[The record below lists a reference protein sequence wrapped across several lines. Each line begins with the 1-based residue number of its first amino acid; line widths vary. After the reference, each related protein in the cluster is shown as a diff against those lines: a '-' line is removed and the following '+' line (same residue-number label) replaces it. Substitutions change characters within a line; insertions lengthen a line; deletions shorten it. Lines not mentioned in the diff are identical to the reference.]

1 MSPEFWLTFMFVMFW
16 IYVINATGQCH
27 ENEHSIGRM
36 FLRGHTFKTLRV
48 GFPEEC
54 YLWCEKEIRC
64 QSYNFVIGQNICE
77 LNNRTKEARPEDFAP
92 DWKKFYMKR
101 SQNRGRLLPHNCTD
115 NELCHW
121 AINSSK
127 PDIIKFK
134 RQLGGQSDMVWC
146 YSGLKIF
153 LAKKL
158 RLINSY
164 CSKPGSLLILSQYSF
179 FKKNFFKK
187 FWN

>member
-16 IYVINATGQCH
+16 IYVINASGQCH
-27 ENEHSIGRM
+27 ENEHSVGRM
-36 FLRGHTFKTLRV
+36 FLRGHTFKTVRV

-101 SQNRGRLLPHNCTD
+101 SQNRGRLLPHYCAD
-115 NELCHW
+115 NELCH
-121 AINSSK
+121 
-127 PDIIKFK
+127 
-134 RQLGGQSDMVWC
+134 
-146 YSGLKIF
+146 
-153 LAKKL
+153 
-158 RLINSY
+158 
-164 CSKPGSLLILSQYSF
+164 
-179 FKKNFFKK
+179 
-187 FWN
+187 